1 MSERIDDSS
10 AITYSVIFIASYV
23 AQRIG
28 FGFQATIGT
37 VTVSR
42 GAPSWSVGGGDLV
55 VGIVRYRCHATE
67 RIDGPDAAA
76 QSSYSARVLRPSG
89 SIPSTSRSPEYR

>member
-1 MSERIDDSS
+1 MSERIDDSR
-10 AITYSVIFIASYV
+10 AITYSVIFIASHV

-42 GAPSWSVGGGDLV
+42 GAPKLVGGGDDLV
-55 VGIVRYRCHATE
+55 VGIVR
-67 RIDGPDAAA
+67 
-76 QSSYSARVLRPSG
+76 
-89 SIPSTSRSPEYR
+89 